1 MIILD
6 DHHLFSVLTGRES
19 PGLLRVRDQGLATTG
34 SWYYRLARAVATG
47 SGEGTLSRR
56 FATLSAGEQ
65 TRVRGV
71 LEEFPAEIVTLDVR
85 EFTPVMAALSTVVT
99 VNFLTAEAVATALVL
114 DATLMV
120 STNSPLLD
128 RAARTAGIEIIVVS

>member
-1 MIILD
+1 M
-6 DHHLFSVLTGRES
+6 
-19 PGLLRVRDQGLATTG
+19 
-34 SWYYRLARAVATG
+34 
-47 SGEGTLSRR
+47 LSRR
-56 FATLSAGEQ
+56 FATLSAVEQ

-120 STNSPLLD
+120 STSSPLLE
-128 RAARTAGIEIIVVS
+128 RASRRAGTEIIVVP